1 MPDDNRMVLV
11 AVIPADLMAKIE
23 ERFGE
28 RIRTRGDMF
37 ATDLTKETDA
47 ELSDDAVK
55 VLVKVRR
62 KDQVKREED
71 T

>member
-11 AVIPADLMAKIE
+11 AVIPADLMARIE

-47 ELSDDAVK
+47 ELSDEAVK
-55 VLVKVRR
+55 VIVKVRR
-62 KDQVKREED
+62 KDQAA
-71 T
+71 

>member
-28 RIRTRGDMF
+28 RIHTRGDMF

-62 KDQVKREED
+62 KDGAGA
-71 T
+71 

>member
-1 MPDDNRMVLV
+1 MTDDNRMVLV